1 MKKKLFLLVP
11 TITMLLAGMTACGQK
26 NKDDE
31 EDEEQ
36 IPPFDSA
43 IYGTEESPLTVAQ
56 LIANV
61 PSAVPQVEAEFSY
74 YVFHVEA
81 YVVRNTAFNS
91 SYSTWDTFYIK
102 DSLTTQDATSDLRKD
117 ALAFK
122 VQRAASD
129 QLALGDT
136 LCRGDKVLLSGF
148 AEYFSGVYS
157 LFPKNDSNPEIKK
170 CTRGTGNVTVT
181 KSSSDITYSFESGE
195 LNNPYDNMTKLV
207 MTATTSKGEN
217 YEVFAKVNGA
227 NISKNN
233 QGKYDIYVKGDTSIV
248 LTTEWTGPRS
258 NVPAGTYTVSFT
270 PANTGLSTM
279 DAKMSI
285 TTYYALKAD
294 TDSDHY
300 KRAYAVFGE
309 GVYNNPNYDNEVYV
323 NGAILFGT
331 EVGKIT
337 EVKVDYY
344 ASEGGRVYNGDSQA
358 SGNKV
363 NGEVTQDS
371 SIGGNLGVVYK
382 YTLGSDQTQFTLAAG
397 TSYFNFYKVK
407 FTVVVS

>member
-11 TITMLLAGMTACGQK
+11 TVTMLLAGVTACEK
-26 NKDDE
+26 KSADE
-31 EDEEQ
+31 EEEEE
-36 IPPFDSA
+36 IPQFDSK
-43 IYGTEESPLTVAQ
+43 IYGTEESPLTVSQ

-61 PSAVPQVEAEFSY
+61 PSAVAQVEAEFSY

-102 DSLTTQDATSDLRKD
+102 DALTPQDATSDLRKD

-148 AEYFSGVYS
+148 AEYFNGEYS
-157 LFPKNDSNPEIKK
+157 LFPKNDANPEIKK

-181 KSSSDITYSFESGE
+181 KSGSDIEYSFESGE
-195 LNNPYDNMTKLV
+195 LQNPYDNMTKLV
-207 MTATTSKGEN
+207 MTATTNKGAN
-217 YEVFAKVNGA
+217 YGVFAKVNGA
-227 NISKNN
+227 TINKNA
-233 QGKYDIYVKGDTSIV
+233 QGKFDIYVKGDTNIV
-248 LTTEWTGPRS
+248 LTTEWTGPRD
-258 NVPAGTYTVSFT
+258 NVPAGTYTVSIT
-270 PANTGLSTM
+270 PSNTGLSTM
-279 DAKMSI
+279 DAKMEI
-285 TTYYALKAD
+285 TTYYTLKAD
-294 TDSDHY
+294 TESNHY
-300 KRAYAVFGE
+300 KRAYAVYGE
-309 GVYNNPNYDNEVYV
+309 GVRNNDRFENEVYV

-363 NGEVTQDS
+363 NGEATQDQ